1 MAQRD
6 EKGARMLDYSTYKPA
21 GRDFE
26 PPADMNDVSRSLDIG
41 IRRLRGGRKA
51 TFPATAEGLEK
62 FKEASAQYFEYL
74 NAQNQNKDDD
84 SRFLL
89 PDVEG
94 WCTYIGISRQTL
106 HTYETSR
113 TPDWTEKIQYTK
125 TAIFSARKQLA
136 SYYKLSPTLEIFNL
150 KNNYGYTDKSEV
162 ELTAVTKEQKQEAAI
177 EAQLDENGLIWDEDL
192 QEYIPAEERGDEL

>member
-62 FKEASAQYFEYL
+62 FKEASAQYF
-74 NAQNQNKDDD
+74 
-84 SRFLL
+84 
-89 PDVEG
+89 
-94 WCTYIGISRQTL
+94 
-106 HTYETSR
+106 
-113 TPDWTEKIQYTK
+113 
-125 TAIFSARKQLA
+125 
-136 SYYKLSPTLEIFNL
+136 
-150 KNNYGYTDKSEV
+150 
-162 ELTAVTKEQKQEAAI
+162 
-177 EAQLDENGLIWDEDL
+177 
-192 QEYIPAEERGDEL
+192 

>member
-26 PPADMNDVSRSLDIG
+26 PPADMDDVSKSLEIG
-41 IRRLRGGRKA
+41 VRRLKGGRKA
-51 TFPATAEGLEK
+51 AFPATVEGLEK

-89 PDVEG
+89 ADVEG
-94 WCTYIGISRQTL
+94 WCSYIGISRQTL
-106 HTYETSR
+106 HTYETTRS
-113 TPDWTEKIQYTK
+113 PEWTETIQYIK
-125 TAIFSARKQLA
+125 TVIFSSRKQLA

-150 KNNYGYTDKSEV
+150 KNNYGYADKSEIEV
-162 ELTAVTKEQKQEAAI
+162 TAVTQEQKQEAAI
-177 EAQLDENGLIWDEDL
+177 EAQLDENGLIWSESL
-192 QEYIPAEERGDEL
+192 QEYIPVDEGGNEL